1 MPAPVKKIRRF
12 VESCLSRFDDVS
24 LQLFQINVN
33 GRVQP
38 VWRSNKK
45 WTIEDTVPIIAE
57 TAQETANG
65 NAGLTRFS
73 LRAYDAENEERIAS
87 DMVMTFALQAED
99 AGDYDSAL
107 SEPATDQGL
116 LAQLM
121 RHNNDLHRQSSGTWG
136 MMFQYMTSIVHS
148 QQEQIEKL
156 TGERMQNAATME
168 ELVSKKHERDMET
181 KERESANKRKE
192 EMMGKLLSLLP
203 VAVNKLA
210 GKELIHQKE
219 TLFEMT
225 STEFIRSLRP
235 QQLDQFLESGVI
247 DKHQLT
253 LIATMLEQVSKRMV
267 TPDERDDQSKEA
279 QSAATNNL
287 GPLGALGNFLSIGK

>member
-12 VESCLSRFDDVS
+12 MESCLSRFDDVS
-24 LQLFQINVN
+24 LHLFQINVN

-45 WTIEDTVPIIAE
+45 WTIDDTVPIIAE

-87 DMVMTFALQAED
+87 DLVMTFALQAED
-99 AGDYDSAL
+99 SGDYDNAL
-107 SEPATDQGL
+107 SEPATNEGL
-116 LAQLM
+116 LAMLM
-121 RHNNDLHRQSSGTWG
+121 RHNNELHRQSSGTWG
-136 MMFQYMTSIVHS
+136 MMFQYLTGIVHS

-168 ELVSKKHERDMET
+168 ELVSKKHERDMEA
-181 KERESANKRKE
+181 KEREAANKRKE
-192 EMMGKLLSLLP
+192 ETMGKLLSLLP

-225 STEFIRSLRP
+225 STEFIRSIRP
-235 QQLDQFLESGVI
+235 DQLDALLETGVI

-253 LIATMLEQVSKRMV
+253 LIGTMLEQVSKRMV
-267 TPDERDDQSKEA
+267 TPDEKEEQSSKA
-279 QSAATNNL
+279 QSAATSGL